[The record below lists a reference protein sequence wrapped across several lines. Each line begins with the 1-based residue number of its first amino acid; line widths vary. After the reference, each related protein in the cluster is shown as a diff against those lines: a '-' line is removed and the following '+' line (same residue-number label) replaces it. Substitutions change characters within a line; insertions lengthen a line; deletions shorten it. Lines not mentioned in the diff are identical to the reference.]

1 MTSEVQREDSD
12 IATRMTL
19 LGQQARRASSLLRS
33 STTQQRNE
41 ALAAMARELSTQR
54 EAVLEAN
61 ARDMARGKT
70 EGLSEALMDRL
81 LLTPERIDAMIS
93 GLDTVASLPDPI
105 GGVDELRTQANGLRI
120 GRMRTPL
127 GVIGIIYESRPN
139 VTVDAAALCLKAGNA
154 AILRGGSE
162 AFESNCAIARCIAA
176 GLEQAGLPAH
186 AVQLVDTT
194 DRRAVG
200 ALITASQY
208 VDVIIPRGG
217 KSLIKRISQEASIP
231 VIKHLEGLCHIFVD
245 RHASLDMAFDIAFNA
260 KCFRYGICGA
270 METLLVDKTVAD
282 TFLPAM
288 IARFQKAG
296 VTVRGCDRVQALAE
310 VEVEPATEEDWL
322 TEYLGPYL
330 SIRVVDDMDAAIE
343 HINHYGSHHT
353 DAIVSDHFG
362 HTQRFMAEV
371 DSSSVMVNAPTC
383 FADGAQYGLGA
394 EIGISTDK
402 LHVRG
407 PVGLEGLTTR
417 KYIVLGDGHV
427 RT

>member
-1 MTSEVQREDSD
+1 MTSEVQTRDID
-12 IATRMTL
+12 IAAHVAL
-19 LGQQARRASSLLRS
+19 LGQQARQASGLLRR
-33 STTQQRNE
+33 STTGQRNA
-41 ALAAMARELSTQR
+41 ALAAMALELSHQR
-54 EAVLEAN
+54 DTLLEAN
-61 ARDMARGKT
+61 ARDMARGKA

-81 LLTPERIDAMIS
+81 LLTPARIDAMIS
-93 GLDTVASLPDPI
+93 GLETVVSLPDPV
-105 GGVDELRTQANGLRI
+105 GGIDDLRTQDNGLRI

-162 AFESNCAIARCIAA
+162 AFESNCAIARCIAS
-176 GLEQAGLPAH
+176 GLEKAGLPGH
-186 AVQLVDTT
+186 AVQLIETT
-194 DRRAVG
+194 DRNAVG
-200 ALITASQY
+200 ALITAREY

-217 KSLIKRISQEASIP
+217 KSLIKRISEEASIP
-231 VIKHLEGLCHIFVD
+231 VIKHLEGLCHVFVD

-270 METLLVDKTVAD
+270 METLLVDQEIAQAFV
-282 TFLPAM
+282 PAM
-288 IARFQKAG
+288 ITKFQDAG
-296 VTVRGCDRVQALAE
+296 VTVHGCDRVQALTD
-310 VEVEPATEEDWL
+310 VEPATEEDWW
-322 TEYLGPYL
+322 TEYLGPEL
-330 SIRVVDDMDAAIE
+330 SVRIVEDMDAAIE

-353 DAIVSDHFG
+353 DAIVSNHFG
-362 HTQRFMAEV
+362 HTQRFMLEV

>member
-105 GGVDELRTQANGLRI
+105 GGIDDLRTQANGLRI

-162 AFESNCAIARCIAA
+162 AFESNCAIARCIAS
-176 GLEQAGLPAH
+176 GLERAGLPSH
-186 AVQLVDTT
+186 AVQLVETT
-194 DRRAVG
+194 DRAAVG
-200 ALITASQY
+200 ALITANEY

-217 KSLIKRISQEASIP
+217 KSLIKRISEEASIP

-270 METLLVDKTVAD
+270 METLLVDQAVAE
-282 TFLPAM
+282 TFLPPM
-288 IARFQKAG
+288 IARFKDAG
-296 VTVRGCDRVQALAE
+296 VTVCGCDRVQALT
-310 VEVEPATEEDWL
+310 EVEPATEEDWQ

-330 SIRVVDDMDAAIE
+330 SIRVVDDMHAAIE

-362 HTQRFMAEV
+362 HTQRFLAEV

>member
-1 MTSEVQREDSD
+1 MTSEGHQEDID
-12 IATRMTL
+12 IAAHMAL
-19 LGQQARRASSLLRS
+19 LGQQARKASGWLRS
-33 STTQQRNE
+33 SSTGQRNA
-41 ALAAMARELSTQR
+41 ALAAMADELSQQR
-54 EAVLEAN
+54 DMLMEAN
-61 ARDMARGKT
+61 ARDMARGRDN
-70 EGLSEALMDRL
+70 GLSEALMDRL
-81 LLTPERIDAMIS
+81 LLTPARVDAMIA
-93 GLDTVASLPDPI
+93 GLETVAALPDPI
-105 GGVDELRTQANGLRI
+105 GGIDEMRTQNNGLRI

-162 AFESNCAIARCIAA
+162 AFESNCAIARCIAS
-176 GLEQAGLPAH
+176 GLEKAGLPGH
-186 AVQLVDTT
+186 AIQLIETT
-194 DRRAVG
+194 SREAVG
-200 ALITASQY
+200 ALITARDY

-217 KSLIKRISQEASIP
+217 KSLIQRISEQASIP
-231 VIKHLEGLCHIFVD
+231 VIKHLEGLCHVFVD
-245 RHASLDMAFDIAFNA
+245 RHASLDMAAEIAFNA

-270 METLLVDKTVAD
+270 METLLVDQPVAED
-282 TFLPAM
+282 FLPAM
-288 IARFQKAG
+288 VERFQKAG
-296 VTVRGCDRVQALAE
+296 VTVRGCDRVQKLAD
-310 VEVEPATEEDWL
+310 VEPATEEDWL
-322 TEYLGPYL
+322 TEYLGPVL
-330 SIRVVDDMDAAIE
+330 SIRVVDDIEVAIE

-362 HTQRFMAEV
+362 HAQRFLAEV

>member
-1 MTSEVQREDSD
+1 MTSEVQQEDSD
-12 IATRMTL
+12 ITTRMTL
-19 LGQQARRASSLLRS
+19 LGQQARRASGRLRS
-33 STTQQRNE
+33 STTQQRNG
-41 ALAAMARELSTQR
+41 ALMAMAAELSSQR
-54 EAVLEAN
+54 DVVLEAN
-61 ARDMARGKT
+61 ARDVERGRA

-81 LLTPERIDAMIS
+81 QLTPARVDAMIS
-93 GLDTVASLPDPI
+93 GLETVASLPDPI
-105 GGVDELRTQANGLRI
+105 NGIDEMRTQNNGLRI

-162 AFESNCAIARCIAA
+162 AFESNCAIARCIAS
-176 GLEQAGLPAH
+176 GLEQAGLPGH
-186 AVQLVDTT
+186 AVQLVETT

-200 ALITASQY
+200 ALITASEY

-217 KSLIKRISQEASIP
+217 KSLIKRISEEATIP
-231 VIKHLEGLCHIFVD
+231 VIKHLEGLCHVFVD
-245 RHASLDMAFDIAFNA
+245 RHASLDMAFDVAFNA

-270 METLLVDKTVAD
+270 METLLVDQAVAEA
-282 TFLPAM
+282 FLPGM
-288 IARFQKAG
+288 IARFQSEG
-296 VTVRGCDRVQALAE
+296 VTVRGCGRVQALAD
-310 VEVEPATEEDWL
+310 VEPATEEDWL
-322 TEYLGPYL
+322 TEYLGPLL
-330 SIRVVDDMDAAIE
+330 SIRVVDGMDAAIE

-371 DSSSVMVNAPTC
+371 DSSSVMVNAATC

-417 KYIVLGDGHV
+417 KYVVLGDGHV

>member
-1 MTSEVQREDSD
+1 MMSEMQQEGSD
-12 IATRMTL
+12 IATRMTR
-19 LGQQARRASSLLRS
+19 LGQQARRASRTLRS
-33 STTQQRNE
+33 STTQQRNG
-41 ALAAMARELSTQR
+41 ALIAMAAELSQQR
-54 EAVLEAN
+54 DVLLEAN
-61 ARDMARGKT
+61 ARDVARGEQ

-81 LLTPERIDAMIS
+81 RLTPARIDAMIA
-93 GLDTVASLPDPI
+93 GLETVASLPDPI
-105 GGVDELRTQANGLRI
+105 GGVDDLRTQANGLRI

-162 AFESNCAIARCIAA
+162 AFESNCAIARCIAS
-176 GLEQAGLPAH
+176 GLEQAGLPGH
-186 AVQLVDTT
+186 AVQLIETT
-194 DRRAVG
+194 DREAVG
-200 ALITASQY
+200 ALITAREY

-217 KSLIKRISQEASIP
+217 KSLIQRVSEQSSIP

-245 RHASLDMAFDIAFNA
+245 RHASLEMAFDIAFNA

-270 METLLVDKTVAD
+270 METLLVDRTVAE
-282 TFLPAM
+282 TFLPGM
-288 IARFQKAG
+288 IERFQSEG
-296 VTVRGCDRVQALAE
+296 VTVRGCDRVQALAD
-310 VEVEPATEEDWL
+310 VEPATEEDWL

-330 SIRVVDDMDAAIE
+330 SIRVVDDMDAAID

-362 HTQRFMAEV
+362 HTQRFLAEV
-371 DSSSVMVNAPTC
+371 DSSSVMINAPTC

>member
-1 MTSEVQREDSD
+1 MTSEGHKENID
-12 IATRMTL
+12 IATHMAL
-19 LGQQARRASSLLRS
+19 LGQQARKASGWLRS
-33 STTQQRNE
+33 STTGQRNA
-41 ALAAMARELSTQR
+41 ALAAMADELSQQR
-54 EAVLEAN
+54 DALMEAN
-61 ARDMARGKT
+61 ARDMARGKAN
-70 EGLSEALMDRL
+70 GLSEALMDRL
-81 LLTPERIDAMIS
+81 LLTPARIDAMIA
-93 GLDTVASLPDPI
+93 GLETVAALPDPI
-105 GGVDELRTQANGLRI
+105 GGIDEMRTQNNGLRI

-162 AFESNCAIARCIAA
+162 AFDSNCAIARCIAA
-176 GLEQAGLPAH
+176 GLERAGLPGH
-186 AVQLVDTT
+186 SIQLIETT
-194 DRRAVG
+194 SREAVG
-200 ALITASQY
+200 ALITAREY

-217 KSLIKRISQEASIP
+217 KSLIKRISEEASIP
-231 VIKHLEGLCHIFVD
+231 VIKHLEGLCHVFVD
-245 RHASLDMAFDIAFNA
+245 RHAPLDMAFDIAFNA

-270 METLLVDKTVAD
+270 METLLVDQTVAED
-282 TFLPAM
+282 FLPGM
-288 IARFQKAG
+288 VARFQEAG
-296 VTVRGCDRVQALAE
+296 VTVRGCDRAQALAS
-310 VEVEPATEEDWL
+310 VEPATEEDWW
-322 TEYLGPYL
+322 TEYLGPWL
-330 SIRVVDDMDAAIE
+330 SVRVVDDIEAAIE

-362 HTQRFMAEV
+362 HTQRFLAEV

>member
-1 MTSEVQREDSD
+1 MTSEVQTRDID
-12 IATRMTL
+12 IAAHVAL
-19 LGQQARRASSLLRS
+19 LGQQARQASGLLRR
-33 STTQQRNE
+33 STTGQRNA
-41 ALAAMARELSTQR
+41 ALAAMALELSHQR
-54 EAVLEAN
+54 DTLLEAN
-61 ARDMARGKT
+61 ARDMARGKA

-81 LLTPERIDAMIS
+81 LLTPARIDAMIS
-93 GLDTVASLPDPI
+93 GLETVVSLPDPV
-105 GGVDELRTQANGLRI
+105 GGIDDLRTQDNGLRI

-162 AFESNCAIARCIAA
+162 AFESNCAIARCIAS
-176 GLEQAGLPAH
+176 GLEKAGLPGH
-186 AVQLVDTT
+186 AVQLIETT
-194 DRRAVG
+194 DRNAVG
-200 ALITASQY
+200 ALITAREY

-217 KSLIKRISQEASIP
+217 KSLIKRISEEASIP
-231 VIKHLEGLCHIFVD
+231 VIKHLEGLCHVFVD

-270 METLLVDKTVAD
+270 METLLVDQEIAQAFV
-282 TFLPAM
+282 PAM
-288 IARFQKAG
+288 ITKFQDAG
-296 VTVRGCDRVQALAE
+296 VTVRGCDRVQALTD
-310 VEVEPATEEDWL
+310 VEPATEEDWW
-322 TEYLGPYL
+322 TEYLGPEL
-330 SIRVVDDMDAAIE
+330 SVRIVEDMDAAIE

-362 HTQRFMAEV
+362 HTQRFMLEV

>member
-1 MTSEVQREDSD
+1 MTSEVHKEDID
-12 IATRMTL
+12 IAAHVAL
-19 LGQQARRASSLLRS
+19 LGQQARKASNLLRS
-33 STTQQRNE
+33 STTGQRNA
-41 ALAAMARELSTQR
+41 ALAAMALELSHQR
-54 EAVLEAN
+54 DTLLDAN
-61 ARDMARGKT
+61 ARDMARGRA

-93 GLDTVASLPDPI
+93 GLGTVAALPDPV
-105 GGVDELRTQANGLRI
+105 GGIDDLRTQDNGLRI

-139 VTVDAAALCLKAGNA
+139 VTVDAAALCLKSGNA
-154 AILRGGSE
+154 VILRGGSE
-162 AFESNCAIARCIAA
+162 AFESNCAIARCIASGLEKA
-176 GLEQAGLPAH
+176 GLSGH
-186 AVQLVDTT
+186 AVQLIETT
-194 DRRAVG
+194 DRNAVG
-200 ALITASQY
+200 ALITAREY

-217 KSLIKRISQEASIP
+217 KSLIKRISEDASIP
-231 VIKHLEGLCHIFVD
+231 VIKHLEGLCHVFVD
-245 RHASLDMAFDIAFNA
+245 RHASLDMAFDVAFNA

-270 METLLVDKTVAD
+270 METLLVDQEVSDA
-282 TFLPAM
+282 FVPAM
-288 IARFQKAG
+288 VERFQEAG
-296 VTVRGCDRVQALAE
+296 VTVRGCDRVQALTD
-310 VEVEPATEEDWL
+310 VEPATEEDWL
-322 TEYLGPYL
+322 TEYLGPFL
-330 SIRVVDDMDAAIE
+330 SIRVVNDLDAAIE

>member
-1 MTSEVQREDSD
+1 MTSEGHKENID
-12 IATRMTL
+12 IATHMAL
-19 LGQQARRASSLLRS
+19 LGQQARKASAWLRS
-33 STTQQRNE
+33 STTGQRNA
-41 ALAAMARELSTQR
+41 ALAAMADELSQQR
-54 EAVLEAN
+54 DALMEAN
-61 ARDMARGKT
+61 ARDMARGKAN
-70 EGLSEALMDRL
+70 GLSEALMDRL
-81 LLTPERIDAMIS
+81 LLTPARIDAMIA
-93 GLDTVASLPDPI
+93 GLETVAALPDPI
-105 GGVDELRTQANGLRI
+105 GGIDEMRTQNNGLRI

-162 AFESNCAIARCIAA
+162 AFDSNCAIARCIAS
-176 GLEQAGLPAH
+176 GLERAGLPGH
-186 AVQLVDTT
+186 SIQLIETT
-194 DRRAVG
+194 SREAVG
-200 ALITASQY
+200 ALITAREY

-217 KSLIKRISQEASIP
+217 KSLIKRISEEASIP
-231 VIKHLEGLCHIFVD
+231 VIKHLEGLCHVFVD

-270 METLLVDKTVAD
+270 METLLVDQAVAKD
-282 TFLPAM
+282 FLPGM
-288 IARFQKAG
+288 IARFQEAG
-296 VTVRGCDRVQALAE
+296 VTVRGCDRVQALAN
-310 VEVEPATEEDWL
+310 VEPATEEDWW
-322 TEYLGPYL
+322 TEYLGPLL
-330 SIRVVDDMDAAIE
+330 SVRVVDDIEAAIE

-362 HTQRFMAEV
+362 HTQRFLAEV

>member
-1 MTSEVQREDSD
+1 MMSEVQKESIDT
-12 IATRMTL
+12 ATRMTL
-19 LGQQARRASSLLRS
+19 LGQQARKASQVLRS
-33 STTQQRNE
+33 STTQQRNN
-41 ALAAMARELSTQR
+41 ALGAIAAELSQQR
-54 EAVLEAN
+54 DTLLKAN
-61 ARDMARGKT
+61 AHDIARGER

-81 LLTPERIDAMIS
+81 LLTPARIDAMIA
-93 GLDTVASLPDPI
+93 GLETVAALPDPV
-105 GGVDELRTQANGLRI
+105 GGIDELRTQANGLRI

-139 VTVDAAALCLKAGNA
+139 VTVDAAALCLKSGNA
-154 AILRGGSE
+154 VILRGGSE
-162 AFESNCAIARCIAA
+162 AFESNCAIARCIAS
-176 GLEQAGLPAH
+176 GLEQAGLPGH
-186 AVQLVDTT
+186 AVQLVETT
-194 DRRAVG
+194 DRDAVG
-200 ALITASQY
+200 ALITASEY

-217 KSLIKRISQEASIP
+217 KSLIKRISEQATIP
-231 VIKHLEGLCHIFVD
+231 VIKHLEGLCHVFVD
-245 RHASLDMAFDIAFNA
+245 RHASLEMASTIAFNA

-270 METLLVDKTVAD
+270 METLLVDRDIAD
-282 TFLPAM
+282 AFLPDM
-288 IARFQKAG
+288 ITRFKDAG
-296 VTVRGCDRVQALAE
+296 VTVRGCAAVQALAD
-310 VEVEPATEEDWL
+310 VEPATEEDWQ
-322 TEYLGPYL
+322 TEYLGPFL
-330 SIRVVDDMDAAIE
+330 SIRVVEGLDAAIE

-362 HTQRFMAEV
+362 HTQRFLTQV
-371 DSSSVMVNAPTC
+371 DSSSVMINAPTC

>member
-1 MTSEVQREDSD
+1 MTSEGHRDID
-12 IATRMTL
+12 IATHVAL
-19 LGQQARRASSLLRS
+19 LGQQARKASGLLRS
-33 STTQQRNE
+33 SAVGQRNTALRSMAAE
-41 ALAAMARELSTQR
+41 LSHQRDALLAANE
-54 EAVLEAN
+54 
-61 ARDMARGKT
+61 RDMARGSA

-81 LLTPERIDAMIS
+81 LLTPARIDAMIS
-93 GLDTVASLPDPI
+93 GLETIAALPDPI
-105 GGVDELRTQANGLRI
+105 GGIDEMRTQDNGLRI
-120 GRMRTPL
+120 GRIRTPL

-162 AFESNCAIARCIAA
+162 AFESNCAIARCIAS
-176 GLEQAGLPAH
+176 GLEHAGLPGH

-194 DRRAVG
+194 DRNAVG
-200 ALITASQY
+200 ALITASEY

-217 KSLIKRISQEASIP
+217 KSLIKRISQEATIP
-231 VIKHLEGLCHIFVD
+231 VIKHLEGLCHVFVD
-245 RHASLDMAFDIAFNA
+245 RHASLEMAFDIAFNA

-270 METLLVDKTVAD
+270 METLLVDQVVAEA
-282 TFLPAM
+282 FLPGM
-288 IARFQKAG
+288 IERFQSEG
-296 VTVRGCDRVQALAE
+296 VTVRGCDRVQALA
-310 VEVEPATEEDWL
+310 EVEPATEEDWL

-330 SIRVVDDMDAAIE
+330 SIRVVDGLNAAIE

-353 DAIVSDHFG
+353 DAIVTDHFG

>member
-1 MTSEVQREDSD
+1 MTSEGHRDME
-12 IATRMTL
+12 IATHVAL
-19 LGQQARRASSLLRS
+19 LGQQARKASRLLRS
-33 STTQQRNE
+33 STTGQRNATLMAMAAE
-41 ALAAMARELSTQR
+41 LSHQRDALLAANE
-54 EAVLEAN
+54 
-61 ARDMARGKT
+61 RDVARGSA

-81 LLTPERIDAMIS
+81 LLTPARIDAMIS
-93 GLDTVASLPDPI
+93 GLETVAALPDPV
-105 GGVDELRTQANGLRI
+105 GGVDDLRTQDNGLRI

-139 VTVDAAALCLKAGNA
+139 VTVDAAALCLKSGNA
-154 AILRGGSE
+154 VILRGGSE
-162 AFESNCAIARCIAA
+162 AFESNCAIARCIAS
-176 GLEQAGLPAH
+176 GLEKAGLPGH
-186 AVQLVDTT
+186 AVQLIETT
-194 DRRAVG
+194 DRNAVG
-200 ALITASQY
+200 ALITARDH

-217 KSLIKRISQEASIP
+217 KSLIKRISEDASIP
-231 VIKHLEGLCHIFVD
+231 VIKHLEGLCHVFVD
-245 RHASLDMAFDIAFNA
+245 RHASLEMAFDIAFNA

-270 METLLVDKTVAD
+270 METLLVDQDIAHA
-282 TFLPAM
+282 FLPAM
-288 IARFQKAG
+288 IAKFQDAG
-296 VTVRGCDRVQALAE
+296 VTVRGCDRVQVLAD
-310 VEVEPATEEDWL
+310 VEPATEEDWW
-322 TEYLGPYL
+322 TEYLGPVL
-330 SIRVVDDMDAAIE
+330 SVRIVDDMDAAIE

-362 HTQRFMAEV
+362 HTQRFMLEV